1 MDSMKIEGKEVT
13 QVRVNIS
20 NTTYLSLDLHTLM
33 YISTFVVGSSNT
45 VSGVAP

>member
-1 MDSMKIEGKEVT
+1 MKIEGKEVT
-13 QVRVNIS
+13 QIRVNIGN
-20 NTTYLSLDLHTLM
+20 NTTYNSLDLHTLM

>member
-1 MDSMKIEGKEVT
+1 MKIEGKEVT

-20 NTTYLSLDLHTLM
+20 NNTTYLRLDLHTLM

-45 VSGVAP
+45 VSGVAL